1 MNRTGTTIVF
11 DLSWLAERIK
21 RTRAV
26 KSQSSA
32 LLDIQG
38 AINSNCF
45 NYTWRFL
52 CAQKQIRNIK
62 SLEIIYCQ
70 VVCQN
75 QTLYII
81 ISFEAN

>member
-1 MNRTGTTIVF
+1 MIKYEKIYNQSPQGRCLTYKLSRIFSTMNRTGTTFVF

-52 CAQKQIRNIK
+52 CA
-62 SLEIIYCQ
+62 
-70 VVCQN
+70 
-75 QTLYII
+75 
-81 ISFEAN
+81 